1 MRKARHFSKVF
12 DSFIMSLSIF
22 RGQIL
27 PPTFCKPQT
36 RDLLLDHTVRASGLN
51 GFLNP
56 NIAHI

>member
-27 PPTFCKPQT
+27 
-36 RDLLLDHTVRASGLN
+36 HLN
-51 GFLNP
+51 LWICGFYNFFR
-56 NIAHI
+56 NMVDS